1 MRPIAPGQ
9 LHQHRCGFPPRTDMK
24 LRRGTKA
31 KKNRVRKV
39 GRGGGKKAVGGRTM
53 YYVLRD
59 SKLFVNKFHSE
70 WKFYLCTGRE
80 RIID

>member
-31 KKNRVRKV
+31 KKNRVRKA
-39 GRGGGKKAVGGRTM
+39 GRGAGGEEGGGGE
-53 YYVLRD
+53 YHVLCF
-59 SKLFVNKFHSE
+59 KGFKIV
-70 WKFYLCTGRE
+70 RE
-80 RIID
+80 